1 VSETQALFAALRETA
16 DAATAAA
23 IERLIKSG
31 ADRDLVRINVL
42 AFAAA
47 RGPRR
52 RARHRRVSA
61 HGPCSAD
68 VLCSGVVPFEIAGIG
83 LFPGLV
89 AGFEKRSGLIS
100 LLLIQDD
107 RHAGT

>member
-1 VSETQALFAALRETA
+1 MQPRRQPSSDSSSRELTATSSESCAR
-16 DAATAAA
+16 
-23 IERLIKSG
+23 
-31 ADRDLVRINVL
+31 VRGR
-42 AFAAA
+42 A
-47 RGPRR
+47 RPRR

-61 HGPCSAD
+61 RGPCSAD
-68 VLCSGVVPFEIAGIG
+68 VLCSGVVPFEIAGTG

-107 RHAGT
+107 RYAGT

>member
-1 VSETQALFAALRETA
+1 
-16 DAATAAA
+16 
-23 IERLIKSG
+23 
-31 ADRDLVRINVL
+31 
-42 AFAAA
+42 
-47 RGPRR
+47 
-52 RARHRRVSA
+52 
-61 HGPCSAD
+61 
-68 VLCSGVVPFEIAGIG
+68 VVPFEIAGIG

>member
-16 DAATAAA
+16 DTATAAA
-23 IERLIKSG
+23 IERLVKSG

-47 RGPRR
+47 RGLDEEH
-52 RARHRRVSA
+52 AIAAFLHG
-61 HGPCSAD
+61 GPCSAD

>member
-31 ADRDLVRINVL
+31 ADRNLVRINVL

-47 RGPRR
+47 RGLDEEH
-52 RARHRRVSA
+52 AIA
-61 HGPCSAD
+61 AFLNFGI
-68 VLCSGVVPFEIAGIG
+68 LVP
-83 LFPGLV
+83 
-89 AGFEKRSGLIS
+89 
-100 LLLIQDD
+100 
-107 RHAGT
+107 